1 MAEIKL
7 VNLSKR
13 WGGFVGVDNFNLT
26 ITDREF
32 LVLLGPSMLGI
43 CFLCEGR

>member
-32 LVLLGPSMLGI
+32 LVLLAHRAVARPRR
-43 CFLCEGR
+43 CA